1 MRYVLTI
8 YRSVEVDMKK
18 RCEELEY
25 KRKMRQVKKAQK
37 DNQKLLSKGSFLSNT
52 GAGGKNKMRFSFN

>member
-1 MRYVLTI
+1 MQWVLKV

-25 KRKMRQVKKAQK
+25 KRSMR
-37 DNQKLLSKGSFLSNT
+37 
-52 GAGGKNKMRFSFN
+52 